1 MAPLSGFAVVPRVAR
16 VAGRLRVPGDK
27 SVSHRYAMLAGIA
40 DGVSRLH
47 GYAPGAD
54 CAATLAC
61 LAALGVRIDHGPALT
76 IHGRGAGGLQAPT
89 APLDAANSG
98 TSMRLLAGLL
108 AAHPFRSVIGGDASL
123 SRRPMRRVIEPLE
136 RMGAAIGAVDGRPP
150 LTIDGAPLRAIT
162 HAPDVPSAQVKSAV
176 LLAGLHAAG
185 RTTVVEP
192 APTRDHTERAF
203 EAFGVRVTRDG
214 HAVSV
219 EGGQRLRAID
229 AAVPGDISSA
239 VFWLVLAAGTPGS
252 DLVIEG
258 VGLNPSR
265 TGVLEVLRR
274 AGADIDVLPT
284 EGGSY
289 LASGIS
295 TPDGNRSV
303 GSSGLQAGGDTTGEP
318 IGTLRVRAGTPRSF
332 EIAPAEVPGLIDE
345 IPALAALAAM
355 QPGIAMTV
363 RGAQELRV
371 KESDRIT
378 MLARGFA
385 ALGIAV
391 QEYPDGFT
399 IQGGPPTGGEADAAH
414 DHRLAMAFAIAGARA
429 TGGVHITGA
438 DAVAV
443 SYPGFFDELDRIAR
457 GQ

>member
-1 MAPLSGFAVVPRVAR
+1 MVPLSGSAAVPRVSR
-16 VAGRLRVPGDK
+16 VTGRLRVPGDK
-27 SVSHRYAMLAGIA
+27 SISHRYAMLAAIA

-61 LAALGVRIDHGPALT
+61 LEALGVPIERGPVLT
-76 IHGRGAGGLQAPT
+76 IHGLGMGGLKPPA

-123 SRRPMRRVIEPLE
+123 SRRPMKRVIEPLA
-136 RMGAAIGAVDGRPP
+136 RMGAGISAVDGHPP
-150 LTIDGAPLRAIT
+150 LTIDGAHLKAIAYT
-162 HAPDVPSAQVKSAV
+162 PEVPSAQVKSAV
-176 LLAGLHAAG
+176 LLAGLHADG
-185 RTTVVEP
+185 RTTVTEP

-203 EAFGVRVTRDG
+203 AAFGARVIQAGTS
-214 HAVSV
+214 VSV
-219 EGGQRLRAID
+219 DGGQRLRAIQAD
-229 AAVPGDISSA
+229 VPGDISSA
-239 VFWLVLAAGTPGS
+239 VFWIALAAGTPGS

-265 TGVLEVLRR
+265 TGVLEVFRR
-274 AGADIDVLPT
+274 AGAVIEILP
-284 EGGSY
+284 
-289 LASGIS
+289 
-295 TPDGNRSV
+295 R
-303 GSSGLQAGGDTTGEP
+303 SGLQAGESTGEP
-318 IGTLRVRAGTPRSF
+318 IGSIRVRYGTPQSF

-345 IPALAALAAM
+345 IPGVAALAAM

-378 MLARGFA
+378 MLARGFHA
-385 ALGIAV
+385 IGIRV
-391 QEYPDGFT
+391 DEYPDGFT
-399 IQGGPPTGGEADAAH
+399 IHGGPPSAGQPDAAH
-414 DHRLAMAFAIAGARA
+414 DHRLAMAFAIAGSRA
-429 TGGVHITGA
+429 NGAVEIAGA

-443 SYPGFFDELDRIAR
+443 SYPGFFDELERVAH